1 MRKIP
6 KKNYIIVI
14 IVFCAVIVLTLS
26 GARFYNNSIKE
37 TSTLYNYIKSITKEE
52 LDQYLSENPST
63 VLYISDKYNL
73 SNNENEELLKSKI
86 VEFNLYDNFIYM
98 DKTQFDSE
106 FVKKFNNKY
115 KTKLDI
121 NKLPIIII
129 YSDSYIKNIY
139 YSVDEELVSNLSL
152 GDVK

>member
-14 IVFCAVIVLTLS
+14 IMFCAVIVLTLS

-52 LDQYLSENPST
+52 LEQYLSENPST

-86 VEFNLYDNFIYM
+86 VEFNLYNNFIYM

>member
-14 IVFCAVIVLTLS
+14 IMFCAVIVLTLS

-73 SNNENEELLKSKI
+73 SNNAEEELLKSKI
-86 VEFNLYDNFIYM
+86 VEFNLYNNFIYM
-98 DKTQFDSE
+98 DKTQFDLE
-106 FVKKFNNKY
+106 FVKKFNNTY
-115 KTKLDI
+115 KIKLDI

>member
-14 IVFCAVIVLTLS
+14 IMFCAVIVLTLS